1 MLRSQRQAR
10 RPQQRTD
17 STPHDRGIFK
27 DRAHLPC
34 AIAGF
39 AAYLHNEYSQPSV
52 FLAPAKLGRV
62 PSEPTFEIE
71 ARPRRRRPRAT
82 RTQCACAPRSRAA
95 LHVAPHSG
103 GTRLCIHSNGTLHLI
118 HLTQRGHLAYAP
130 LHTPQLR
137 NYPRLHHYVCR
148 HPDPAPSHTP
158 CHCPQSARTRR
169 DETRPQRAI
178 SGSPTSPSPS
188 RSAARRRE
196 APNDAAK
203 LRRSSFHS
211 YLHSRA
217 NLRSPADPGRICYI
231 PVRSKGRRRP
241 RRSERTVPPTPLHAA

>member
-1 MLRSQRQAR
+1 MCPTFPSRAAR
-10 RPQQRTD
+10 RPAQRRH
-17 STPHDRGIFK
+17 PPVHPFQR
-27 DRAHLPC
+27 
-34 AIAGF
+34 
-39 AAYLHNEYSQPSV
+39 
-52 FLAPAKLGRV
+52 
-62 PSEPTFEIE
+62 
-71 ARPRRRRPRAT
+71 
-82 RTQCACAPRSRAA
+82 
-95 LHVAPHSG
+95 HVAFNSSYSARSSG
-103 GTRLCIHSNGTLHLI
+103 LRSPTYPAAEKLPQI
-118 HLTQRGHLAYAP
+118 AP
-130 LHTPQLR
+130 L
-137 NYPRLHHYVCR
+137 CR

-169 DETRPQRAI
+169 DETRPRRAI
-178 SGSPTSPSPS
+178 SGSPTSPLPS

-241 RRSERTVPPTPLHAA
+241 RRSERTVPPTPLHAT